1 MELAWAG
8 TGVQWSRLGLGL
20 VGLELAHAATGSLV
34 LDGAGVGRNCRE
46 IEPVWGGVP
55 GPEGCGLELLCV
67 GAGVDGSRH
76 VMEPV

>member
-55 GPEGCGLELLCV
+55 GPEG
-67 GAGVDGSRH
+67 
-76 VMEPV
+76 